1 LTAII
6 DKNAPHVTVVAPLG
20 RANMAYK
27 DILVYLD
34 PTVETVERI
43 RLAAALAKAHGAR
56 LIGVDVSAPH
66 AGQEA
71 ETGEA
76 ISRTFSD
83 TTRESGLTTVFA
95 PPTKPG
101 EPDNFTHC
109 VDLMIAPGP
118 ESLAQGAIRR
128 GALDRALLES
138 GAPMLML
145 PPEWTPGP
153 VGDNIVIAWNAGRE
167 ALRAVHDAMPLLERA
182 KKVTLFAFS
191 SRPSALRKSAEM
203 LVDHLAAHGVKAEH
217 ISDWTNTGDLTAV
230 EALFASLDTQDAD
243 LIVAGAF
250 GHSRIYEGLFGGVTV
265 DLMHQQ
271 SLPVLMSH

>member
-1 LTAII
+1 
-6 DKNAPHVTVVAPLG
+6 
-20 RANMAYK
+20 
-27 DILVYLD
+27 
-34 PTVETVERI
+34 
-43 RLAAALAKAHGAR
+43 
-56 LIGVDVSAPH
+56 
-66 AGQEA
+66 
-71 ETGEA
+71 
-76 ISRTFSD
+76 
-83 TTRESGLTTVFA
+83 
-95 PPTKPG
+95 
-101 EPDNFTHC
+101 
-109 VDLMIAPGP
+109 MIAPGP
-118 ESLAQGAIRR
+118 ESLAHGAIRR

-153 VGDNIVIAWNAGRE
+153 VGDNIVIAWNGGRE

-191 SRPSALRKSAEM
+191 SRPSALRKSAQM
-203 LVDHLAAHGVKAEH
+203 LADHLAAHGVKAEH

-250 GHSRIYEGLFGGVTV
+250 GHSRLYEGLFGGVTL

>member
-1 LTAII
+1 
-6 DKNAPHVTVVAPLG
+6 
-20 RANMAYK
+20 MAYR

-43 RLAAALAKAHGAR
+43 GLAVSLAKAHGAR
-56 LIGVDVSAPH
+56 LIGVDVSALS

-71 ETGEA
+71 ETRA
-76 ISRTFSD
+76 DVNRTFSD
-83 TTRESGLTTVFA
+83 TTRPSGLTTVFVPA
-95 PPTKPG
+95 GKPG
-101 EPDNFTHC
+101 ESDSFTPC

-118 ESLAQGAIRR
+118 DSLAHSFIRPQRARPGAARVRR
-128 GALDRALLES
+128 ADADAAAGMDAE
-138 GAPMLML
+138 
-145 PPEWTPGP
+145 PG
-153 VGDNIVIAWNAGRE
+153 GDNVVIAWNGGRE

-217 ISDWTNTGDLTAV
+217 ISDWTNAGDLTAV
-230 EALFASLDTQDAD
+230 EALFANLDTQDAD

-250 GHSRIYEGLFGGVTV
+250 GHSRIYEGLFGGVTL

-271 SLPVLMSH
+271 PCRCSCRIRA

>member
-1 LTAII
+1 
-6 DKNAPHVTVVAPLG
+6 
-20 RANMAYK
+20 MAYK

-43 RLAAALAKAHGAR
+43 RLAASLAKAHGAR
-56 LIGVDVSAPH
+56 LIGVDISAPS

-71 ETGEA
+71 ETEEA
-76 ISRTFSD
+76 VSRTFSD
-83 TTRESGLTTVFA
+83 TTRESGLTTILA
-95 PPTKPG
+95 PPG
-101 EPDNFTHC
+101 QAESGNFIHC
-109 VDLMIAPGP
+109 VDLIIAPGP
-118 ESLAQGAIRR
+118 ESLAHGAVRR
-128 GALDRALLES
+128 AALDRALLES

-145 PPEWTPGP
+145 PPDWKPGP
-153 VGDNIVIAWNAGRE
+153 VGENIVIAWNAGRE

-182 KKVTLFAFS
+182 SKVTLFAFS
-191 SRPSALRKSAEM
+191 PRPSTLRKSAEM

-250 GHSRIYEGLFGGVTV
+250 GHSRIYEGLFGGVTL

>member
-1 LTAII
+1 
-6 DKNAPHVTVVAPLG
+6 
-20 RANMAYK
+20 MAYK
-27 DILVYLD
+27 DVLVFLD
-34 PTVETVERI
+34 PTAEAVRAGALRRRSGEKPWG
-43 RLAAALAKAHGAR
+43 AADRGRHQRPPADAE
-56 LIGVDVSAPH
+56 GVDPGSATRRMFDEATKE
-66 AGQEA
+66 AG
-71 ETGEA
+71 
-76 ISRTFSD
+76 IPRSSRRPKSLRKRGAFS
-83 TTRESGLTTVFA
+83 
-95 PPTKPG
+95 
-101 EPDNFTHC
+101 HC

-118 ESLAQGAIRR
+118 ESLAHDVIRR

-138 GAPMLML
+138 GAPMLIL
-145 PPEWTPGP
+145 PPDWKPGP

-191 SRPSALRKSAEM
+191 SRPSALRKSAQM
-203 LVDHLAAHGVKAEH
+203 LADHLAAHGVKAEH

-250 GHSRIYEGLFGGVTV
+250 GHSRLYEGLLGGVTM

-271 SLPVLMSH
+271 SLPVLM

>member
-95 PPTKPG
+95 PVTKPG